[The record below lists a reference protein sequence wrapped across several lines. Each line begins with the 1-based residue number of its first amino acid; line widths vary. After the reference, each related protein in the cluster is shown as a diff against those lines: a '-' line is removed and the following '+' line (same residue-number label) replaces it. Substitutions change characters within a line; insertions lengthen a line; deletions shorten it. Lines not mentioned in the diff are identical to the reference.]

1 MIKGNRMHNGW
12 PAELRDQLLQKK
24 EELSSRLDRI
34 HLNVRRP
41 LHADSKERAKEL
53 EDQEVV
59 DALGNEAREELAK
72 VSDAL
77 ERMDAGSYGLCCECG
92 NPIGEKRLLA
102 YPYAEECI
110 DCATL
115 GEERRKRM

>member
-1 MIKGNRMHNGW
+1 MQNGR
-12 PAELRDQLLQKK
+12 PQELRDQLVRKK
-24 EELSSRLDRI
+24 DELSARLDRI

-41 LHADSKERAKEL
+41 LDADSKERAKEL

-59 DALGNEAREELAK
+59 DALGNEARAELAK

-77 ERMDAGSYGLCCECG
+77 ERMAAGHYGVCIECSST
-92 NPIGEKRLLA
+92 IGEKRLLA

-110 DCATL
+110 DCATID
-115 GEERRKRM
+115 EQRRRRQ

>member
-1 MIKGNRMHNGW
+1 MSISW
-12 PAELRDQLLQKK
+12 PQELRDSLLQKK
-24 EELSSRLDRI
+24 DELNARLVRI
-34 HLNVRRP
+34 HQNVRRP
-41 LHADSKERAKEL
+41 LDADSKERAKEL

-59 DALGNEAREELAK
+59 DALGNEARDELAK

-77 ERMDAGSYGLCCECG
+77 RRMESGNYGICTDCG
-92 NPIGEKRLLA
+92 NSIDQMRLLA

-115 GEERRKRM
+115 EEQRRARQ

>member
-77 ERMDAGSYGLCCECG
+77 ERMDAGTYGLCCECS
-92 NPIGEKRLLA
+92 NAIGEKRLLA
-102 YPYAEECI
+102 YPYADECI

-115 GEERRKRM
+115 EEERRKRM

>member
-1 MIKGNRMHNGW
+1 MQNGW
-12 PAELRDQLLQKK
+12 PTEVKERLLQKK
-24 EELSSRLDRI
+24 DELNARLARI

-41 LHADSKERAKEL
+41 LDSDSKERAKEL

-59 DALGNEAREELAK
+59 DALGNEARLELAK
-72 VSDAL
+72 IAKAL
-77 ERMDAGSYGLCCECG
+77 KRMDSGEFGTCAECAGDIDT
-92 NPIGEKRLLA
+92 NRLLA

-115 GEERRKRM
+115 GEQRRLRQ